1 MDCRVVVEG
10 AVPVYDVETP
20 EEAVRIAIS
29 KTGGMLNPDLSYV
42 EIEPADRTAP
52 DGSERPAAF
61 VAADE
66 ALVALAFE
74 LNVFNVETEE
84 HAERIARSE
93 LGGALEDIPLKVQS
107 VEPDGDEVDS
117 EIPDSDEVD
126 NEMTDG
132 DVPDDEVEHHDVS
145 DDVASDNNVDNE
157 VDDGDVP
164 DTEDDV
170 ESAETPTAEV
180 GEDDDDPR

>member
-93 LGGALEDIPLKVQS
+93 LGGALEDIPLKIQA
-107 VEPDGDEVDS
+107 VEPDG
-117 EIPDSDEVD
+117 DEVD

-132 DVPDDEVEHHDVS
+132 DVPDGEVEHHDVS